1 MRFNHLIQILL
12 ITCMLSLL
20 SGCGTEPTAEQAN
33 ATPPYHNPYFAEF
46 ILAITDTSRMVQ
58 PIPVTVPVD
67 IAAARP
73 GKQLFMSPE
82 LSVNNTIS
90 CATCHIITQG
100 GDDNR
105 PVSTGIFGRKGEL
118 NAPTVLNSGFNI
130 AQFWDGRAAT
140 LEEQALGPLVM
151 PNEMGMESPQA
162 VADKLN
168 ANAKWRQL
176 FIETFGEPATPE
188 GIAFA
193 LAEFQRTLITPNS
206 RFDRYLQ
213 GDQNALTPLEK
224 EGWQAFQHLGC
235 ISCHQG
241 INLGGG
247 MFQKAGI
254 FKAFNAQHSDK
265 WLGRFNIT
273 GDPADKFVFKVPGL
287 RNVAETA
294 PYFHDGSIPTLEL
307 AVQIM
312 IEKQTGHTAMAKD
325 IQAIVAFLKTLSA
338 PVKDLLQ

>member
-213 GDQNALTPLEK
+213 GDKMPSPRSKKKVGRHFSIWAASAATRVLTWAAACFKKPEFSKPLMRNTPTS
-224 EGWQAFQHLGC
+224 GWGVLISPVIQLINSSSKCPGCAMLQKPPPTFMTAAFPL
-235 ISCHQG
+235 
-241 INLGGG
+241 
-247 MFQKAGI
+247 
-254 FKAFNAQHSDK
+254 
-265 WLGRFNIT
+265 
-273 GDPADKFVFKVPGL
+273 
-287 RNVAETA
+287 
-294 PYFHDGSIPTLEL
+294 
-307 AVQIM
+307 
-312 IEKQTGHTAMAKD
+312 
-325 IQAIVAFLKTLSA
+325 
-338 PVKDLLQ
+338 

>member
-12 ITCMLSLL
+12 VSCMLSLL
-20 SGCGTEPTAEQAN
+20 SGCGTEPTAEQTDA
-33 ATPPYHNPYFAEF
+33 ASSYHNPYFAEF
-46 ILAITDTSRMVQ
+46 ILAITDTTHMVQ

-67 IAAARP
+67 IAAARL

-82 LSVNNTIS
+82 LSANNTIA

-105 PVSTGIFGRKGEL
+105 PVSTGIFGRKGKL

-168 ANAKWRQL
+168 ANTKWRQL

-224 EGWQAFQHLGC
+224 EGWQAFQRLGC

-254 FKAFNAQHSDK
+254 FKAFNTQHSDK

-287 RNVAETA
+287 RNIAETA
-294 PYFHDGSIPTLEL
+294 PYFHDGSILTLEL

-312 IEKQTGHTAMAKD
+312 IEKQTGHTATAQD